1 MTLQNIN
8 EAESHSMLGETAFL
22 ADFGKKKFASRSK
35 VHLPHVSIGE
45 KGPRGSKIKNL

>member
-35 VHLPHVSIGE
+35 VHVPHVSIGE